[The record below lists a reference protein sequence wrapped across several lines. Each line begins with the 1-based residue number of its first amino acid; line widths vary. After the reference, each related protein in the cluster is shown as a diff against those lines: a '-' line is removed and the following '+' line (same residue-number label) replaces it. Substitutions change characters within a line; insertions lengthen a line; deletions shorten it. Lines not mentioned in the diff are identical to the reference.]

1 MAHKMKFFW
10 ILLCIFCFASCATGQ
25 GKSSTSGLQP
35 VSLQLQWIPQA
46 QFAGYYVALDK
57 GWYRDEGIDLTIK
70 PGGPGFNPVE
80 LVADGKSDFG
90 TALLADLAVA
100 VQKKRPVISIG
111 QIQQRNG
118 LYLVSKKSSNI
129 KQPKDFIG
137 KRVGIWRGNWEAQF
151 NALIAKDGVSR
162 NDINVISQEFSMEP
176 FLKGELDV
184 TSVMIYNEFY
194 FLINAG
200 MNFENLNLIDYAS
213 YGLAFPGDTLF
224 TNRQTVSS
232 QRDLCIRMLR
242 ASIKGWQHAIDYP
255 EEAVNIVLKY
265 AKSNFLDYG
274 HQVFMIQEMSRL
286 VRTSGYP
293 LGRPDGAAVK
303 RMIDTLQSSGTM
315 GGPIQPEDVYT
326 IEFWN
331 KVYAGDMEK

>member
-1 MAHKMKFFW
+1 MAHKIKFFW
-10 ILLCIFCFASCATGQ
+10 ILLCIFCIASCATGQ
-25 GKSSTSGLQP
+25 GKSSTSVLQP

-70 PGGPGFNPVE
+70 PGGPEFNPVE
-80 LVADGKSDFG
+80 LVANGKSNFG

-100 VQKKRPVISIG
+100 VQKEQPVISIG

-118 LYLVSKKSSNI
+118 LYLVSRKPSKI
-129 KQPKDFIG
+129 EQPKDFIG
-137 KRVGIWRGNWEAQF
+137 KRVGVWRGNWEAQF
-151 NALIAKDGVSR
+151 NALIAKEGVSR
-162 NDINVISQEFSMEP
+162 NDITVISQGFGMET

-184 TSVMIYNEFY
+184 ASAMIYNEFY
-194 FLINAG
+194 FLIKAG

-224 TNRQTVSS
+224 TNRQMVSS
-232 QRDLCIRMLR
+232 QGDLCVRMLR
-242 ASIKGWQHAIDYP
+242 ASIKGWQRAVDYP
-255 EEAVNIVLKY
+255 EEAVDIVQKY

-274 HQVFMIQEMSRL
+274 HQIFMIKEISRL

-293 LGRPDGAAVK
+293 LGRPDGVAVK
-303 RMIDTLQSSGTM
+303 RMIDTLQSSGIM

-326 IEFWN
+326 VEFWN
-331 KVYAGDMEK
+331 KIYAGDMKK

>member
-10 ILLCIFCFASCATGQ
+10 ILLCVFCIASCATGQ
-25 GKSSTSGLQP
+25 EKLGTSGLQP

-70 PGGPGFNPVE
+70 PGGPESNPVE
-80 LVADGKSDFG
+80 LVANGKSDFG

-100 VQKKRPVISIG
+100 VQKGRPVISIG

-118 LYLVSKKSSNI
+118 LYLASRKSSNI

-137 KRVGIWRGNWEAQF
+137 KRVGIWQGNWEAQF
-151 NALIAKDGVSR
+151 NALIAKEGVLR
-162 NDINVISQEFSMEP
+162 DDITVIPQGFGMEP
-176 FLKGELDV
+176 FQKGELDV

-194 FLINAG
+194 FLIKAG
-200 MNFENLNLIDYAS
+200 MNFGNLNLIDYAS

-232 QRDLCIRMLR
+232 QRDLCVRMLR
-242 ASIKGWQHAIDYP
+242 ASLKGWQHAIDYP
-255 EEAVNIVLKY
+255 NEAVDIVQKY
-265 AKSNFLDYG
+265 AKNSFLDYG
-274 HQVFMIQEMSRL
+274 QQVFMMQEISRL
-286 VRTSGYP
+286 VRTTGYP
-293 LGRPDGAAVK
+293 LGRPDGVAIK
-303 RMIDTLQSSGTM
+303 RMIDTLQSSGTT
-315 GGPIQPEDVYT
+315 GGPIRPGDVYT
-326 IEFWN
+326 IEFWS
-331 KVYAGDMEK
+331 KASAQDKKK